1 MQKHGDTCVRKWT
14 VEIWTYRSTRMLPT
28 ELANTTAS
36 IIFFVV
42 VALSL
47 SVFLFFLCTFVDLNF
62 VLLCRVC
69 GPNVPYN
76 TIFETYVLVSNFSK
90 FISKLTFR
98 ILETQVLCAGR
109 TEYEITKKATSNLPN
124 PNPHKPRS
132 L

>member
-1 MQKHGDTCVRKWT
+1 
-14 VEIWTYRSTRMLPT
+14 MLPT

-42 VALSL
+42 VVLSLSLCFFFCFGWDSL

-76 TIFETYVLVSNFSK
+76 TIFETYSLVSNFSK
-90 FISKLTFR
+90 FISKLMSR
-98 ILETQVLCAGR
+98 ILETQVL
-109 TEYEITKKATSNLPN
+109 
-124 PNPHKPRS
+124 
-132 L
+132 